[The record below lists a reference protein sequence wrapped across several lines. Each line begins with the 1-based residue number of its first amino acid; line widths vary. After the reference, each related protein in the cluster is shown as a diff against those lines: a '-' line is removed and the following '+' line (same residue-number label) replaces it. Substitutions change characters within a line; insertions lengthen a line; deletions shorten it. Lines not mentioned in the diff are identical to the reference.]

1 MDNPKRQLAFLAVL
15 GLIAGG
21 LYFADTF
28 AGPTEATPETPSA
41 ADDEVALAETEEPE
55 AAAEEPSSE
64 ELEAREE
71 AEEVFTIET
80 DRFVARLSNLNT
92 GLVGFKLK
100 SDRWTDDQGDPL
112 DMVTTWKEHAY
123 SFQIRPRGIDIPAD
137 AIWTGEQVDERTVRF
152 RWEGDGFAVVRRIE
166 AGDDPYQL
174 WSTVRIVNQGE
185 ATRPVAMAHF
195 AYEYVPREAEE
206 GGFIGRPSTSM
217 VTGTCKYGDDEVERL
232 DASTLR
238 ETALERWGTDVNPGI
253 GLGPGVEF
261 ASLTSAYFATALAA
275 DGGRAH
281 RCIISGT
288 HVGGSTD
295 DDSWMGT
302 LFEAELRGPRVELA
316 GGDQV
321 VTRTL
326 AFIGPTDRDAL
337 AAAGHSL
344 TEVVDLGWFS
354 FIANGFADL
363 LEGIHSVVGNWG
375 LAIILLTILVK
386 IVFFPL
392 TWHSFK
398 AMGKMRKLKPQIDVI
413 NEKYGDDREKKG
425 AAMMELYRKE
435 KVNPAAGCLPSL
447 LQMPVWFALYRSL
460 STNVELYH
468 APFTLYWTDLSS
480 PDPYYVL
487 PIFVALLMHL
497 QQRLTPTTADS
508 AQMKM
513 MMYFMPL
520 MIGAFMLFLP
530 AGLCL
535 YMVTNSVLTMLQ
547 QRAIYAKLDR
557 EEEAKNATASTLDDD
572 DDDEG
577 GSDDDDAA
585 DLEPTEAL
593 AGASASARRR
603 TIKRGKKRQRRG

>member
-28 AGPTEATPETPSA
+28 AGPSDASPETPA
-41 ADDEVALAETEEPE
+41 ASTEEGA
-55 AAAEEPSSE
+55 AAAESGDE
-64 ELEAREE
+64 EEEVAEE
-71 AEEVFTIET
+71 AEPSVDEAARAEAEEIFTIET
-80 DRFVARLSNLNT
+80 DKFEARFSNLNT
-92 GLVGFKLK
+92 GLVGFLLR
-100 SDRWTDDQGDPL
+100 DERWTDDQGEPIQL
-112 DMVTTWKEHAY
+112 VTTDKEAFY
-123 SFQIRPRGIDIPAD
+123 TFQLEARGVSIPAD
-137 AIWTGEQVDERTVRF
+137 AVWEGEQVDERTVRF
-152 RWEGDGFAVVRRIE
+152 RWEGDGFLVVRKIA
-166 AGDDPYQL
+166 AGSDPYQL
-174 WSTVRIVNQGE
+174 WSTVRIKNLGE
-185 ATRPVAMAHF
+185 ATRPVAVAHHAF
-195 AYEYVPREAEE
+195 NYVPREAEE
-206 GGFIGRPSTSM
+206 GGFIGRPSTKATS
-217 VTGTCKYGDDEVERL
+217 GTCSFGDDELERI
-232 DASTLR
+232 DGGTLR
-238 ETALERWGTDVNPGI
+238 ENDKERRSTGNPI
-253 GLGPGVEF
+253 GLGYGPRVKF
-261 ASLTSAYFATALAA
+261 VSLADTYFATAMAP
-275 DGGRAH
+275 DGGTAQ
-281 RCIISGT
+281 RCIVAGE
-288 HVGGSTD
+288 HWGGNID
-295 DDSWMGT
+295 DDSWFGT
-302 LFEAELRGPRVELA
+302 LFQAELRGPRVELA
-316 GGDQV
+316 GGDE
-321 VTRTL
+321 TISRTL
-326 AFIGPTDRDAL
+326 AFVGPTDRDAL
-337 AAAGHSL
+337 SAAGHGL

-354 FIANGFADL
+354 FIANGFAEL
-363 LEGIHSVVGNWG
+363 LESIHGVVGNWG

-398 AMGKMRKLKPQIDVI
+398 AMGKMRKLKPQIDAI

-487 PIFVALLMHL
+487 PVFVALLMHV

-557 EEEAKNATASTLDDD
+557 EEEAKNATASTLDDED
-572 DDDEG
+572 DSGDEPDD
-577 GSDDDDAA
+577 
-585 DLEPTEAL
+585 LQPTEAL

-603 TIKRGKKRQRRG
+603 SIKRGKKRQRRG

>member
-1 MDNPKRQLAFLAVL
+1 MDNPKRQLALLAVL

-28 AGPTEATPETPSA
+28 AGPGQSTPATPSE
-41 ADDEVALAETEEPE
+41 AEP
-55 AAAEEPSSE
+55 AAAEEIRQEDE
-64 ELEAREE
+64 ESAEADEVDRAAR
-71 AEEVFTIET
+71 AETEQRFTIET
-80 DRFVARLSNLNT
+80 EKFEATFSNLNT
-92 GLVGFKLK
+92 GLVAFELRDG
-100 SDRWTDDQGDPL
+100 RWTDEQGDPL
-112 DMVTTWKEHAY
+112 QLVTTNQEQFY
-123 SFQIRPRGIDIPAD
+123 TFQLEARGVSIPAD
-137 AIWTGEQVDERTVRF
+137 AVWQGEQIDERTLRF
-152 RWEGDGFAVVRRIE
+152 RWQGDGFLVVRRIE
-166 AGDDPYQL
+166 AGNDPYQL
-174 WSTVRIVNQGE
+174 WSTVRIVNLGE
-185 ATRPVAMAHF
+185 EARPVAVAHR
-195 AYEYVPREAEE
+195 AYNYVPREAEE
-206 GGFIGRPSTSM
+206 GGFIGRPSTAATS
-217 VTGTCKYGDDEVERL
+217 GACSYGDDELERL
-232 DASTLR
+232 DGSTLR
-238 ETALERWGTDVNPGI
+238 ENAVERSGTALSPGI
-253 GLGPGVEF
+253 GFGPAVKF
-261 ASLTSAYFATALAA
+261 VSLADTYFATAFAPSGGLAQ
-275 DGGRAH
+275 
-281 RCIISGT
+281 RCILSAS
-288 HVGGSTD
+288 HRGGD
-295 DDSWMGT
+295 LADDSWMGT

-316 GGDQV
+316 GGDAV

-337 AAAGHSL
+337 VAAGHGL

-363 LEGIHSVVGNWG
+363 LESIHEVVGNWG

-386 IVFFPL
+386 LVFFPL

-398 AMGKMRKLKPQIDVI
+398 AMGKMRMLKPQIDAI

-487 PIFVALLMHL
+487 PILVALLMHV

-557 EEEAKNATASTLDDD
+557 DKEAKDGSSTTLDDEGGDDD
-572 DDDEG
+572 DDDET
-577 GSDDDDAA
+577 A
-585 DLEPTEAL
+585 DLQPTEAL

-603 TIKRGKKRQRRG
+603 SIKRGKKRQRRG

>member
-1 MDNPKRQLAFLAVL
+1 MDNPKRQLALLAVL

-21 LYFADTF
+21 LYFAETF
-28 AGPTEATPETPSA
+28 TEGPGQSTPETPSA
-41 ADDEVALAETEEPE
+41 AQEPD
-55 AAAEEPSSE
+55 AAAEIRDEDGDPPTADLEPSVDAA
-64 ELEAREE
+64 ARAE
-71 AEEVFTIET
+71 AEQLFTIET
-80 DRFVARLSNLNT
+80 ERYTARFSNLNT
-92 GLVGFKLK
+92 GLVAFHLRNE
-100 SDRWTDDQGDPL
+100 RWTDEQGDQL
-112 DMVTTWKEHAY
+112 QLVTTDHE
-123 SFQIRPRGIDIPAD
+123 SFYTFQLEARGVSIPAD
-137 AIWTGEQVDERTVRF
+137 AVWEGEQLDERSVRF
-152 RWEGDGFAVVRRIE
+152 RWEGDGFLVVRKIE
-166 AGDDPYQL
+166 AGSDPFQL
-174 WSTVRIVNQGE
+174 WSTVRIVNLGE
-185 ATRPVAMAHF
+185 ETRPVAVAHHAF
-195 AYEYVPREAEE
+195 NYVPRESEE
-206 GGFIGRPSTSM
+206 GGFIGRPSTTATS
-217 VTGTCKYGDDEVERL
+217 GACAYGDDELERL
-232 DASTLR
+232 DGSTLR
-238 ETALERWGTDVNPGI
+238 ENAVERTGTSLSPGI
-253 GLGPGVEF
+253 GFGPAVKF
-261 ASLTSAYFATALAA
+261 VSLADTYFATALAPS
-275 DGGRAH
+275 GGRAQ
-281 RCIISGT
+281 RCILSAS
-288 HVGGSTD
+288 HRGGD
-295 DDSWMGT
+295 LADDSWLGT
-302 LFEAELRGPRVELA
+302 LFQAELRGPRVEL
-316 GGDQV
+316 GGGEAT

-326 AFIGPTDRDAL
+326 AFVGPTDRDAL
-337 AAAGHSL
+337 AAAGHGL

-398 AMGKMRKLKPQIDVI
+398 AMGKMRQLKPQIDAI

-487 PIFVALLMHL
+487 PVFVALLMHV

-535 YMVTNSVLTMLQ
+535 YMVTNSVLTMIQ

-557 EEEAKNATASTLDDD
+557 EAEAKNAASALD

-577 GSDDDDAA
+577 DSDDEPA
-585 DLEPTEAL
+585 DLQPTEAL

-603 TIKRGKKRQRRG
+603 SIKRGKKRQRRG

>member
-28 AGPTEATPETPSA
+28 AGPSDASPETPA
-41 ADDEVALAETEEPE
+41 ASTEEGA
-55 AAAEEPSSE
+55 AAAESGE
-64 ELEAREE
+64 EEEAAEE
-71 AEEVFTIET
+71 AEPSVDEAARAEAEEIFTIDTEQFAA
-80 DRFVARLSNLNT
+80 RFSTLNT
-92 GLVGFKLK
+92 GMVGFRLK
-100 SDRWTDDQGDPL
+100 SERWTDDQGDPL

-123 SFQIRPRGIDIPAD
+123 TLQIRPRGITIPDD
-137 AIWTGEQVDERTVRF
+137 AVWQGEQVDDRTVRF
-152 RWEGDGFAVVRRIE
+152 RLEVDGFLVVRKIE
-166 AGDDPYQL
+166 AGQDPYQL
-174 WSTVRIVNQGE
+174 WSTVRIVNLGE
-185 ATRPVAMAHF
+185 ATRPVAVAHF
-195 AYEYVPREAEE
+195 AYDYVEREKEE

-217 VTGTCKYGDDEVERL
+217 VTGTCKYGDDDVERL

-238 ETALERWGTDVNPGI
+238 ETAQERWGTAIDPGI
-253 GLGPGVEF
+253 GFGPGVDF
-261 ASLTSAYFATALAA
+261 VSLTSAYFATALAP
-275 DGGRAH
+275 DGGRAQ
-281 RCIISGT
+281 RCIVSGT

-316 GGDQV
+316 GGESTV
-321 VTRTL
+321 SRTL
-326 AFIGPTDRDAL
+326 AFVGPTDRDAL
-337 AAAGHSL
+337 SAAGHGL

-354 FIANGFADL
+354 FIANGFAEL
-363 LEGIHSVVGNWG
+363 LESIHGVVGNWG

-398 AMGKMRKLKPQIDVI
+398 AMGKMRKLKPQIDAI

-425 AAMMELYRKE
+425 HKVMELYRKE

-487 PIFVALLMHL
+487 PVFVALLMHV

-557 EEEAKNATASTLDDD
+557 EEEAKNATASTLDDED
-572 DDDEG
+572 DSGDEPDD
-577 GSDDDDAA
+577 
-585 DLEPTEAL
+585 LQPTEAL

-603 TIKRGKKRQRRG
+603 SIKRGKKRQRRG

>member
-21 LYFADTF
+21 LYLADVF

-41 ADDEVALAETEEPE
+41 DDEVAQAEAEEPE
-55 AAAEEPSSE
+55 PAAEEPSSA
-64 ELEAREE
+64 ELEARQE
-71 AEEVFTIET
+71 AEAIFTIET

-92 GLVGFKLK
+92 GLVGYKLK
-100 SDRWTDDQGDPL
+100 SDRWTDDQGEPL

-152 RWEGDGFAVVRRIE
+152 RWEGDGFAVVRKIE

-195 AYEYVPREAEE
+195 AYEYVPREDEE

-217 VTGTCKYGDDEVERL
+217 ITGTCKYGDDEVERL

-253 GLGPGVEF
+253 GFGPGVEF
-261 ASLTSAYFATALAA
+261 VSLTSAYFATALAA

-281 RCIISGT
+281 RCIVSGT

-295 DDSWMGT
+295 DDSWVGT

-316 GGDQV
+316 GGEQV

-363 LEGIHSVVGNWG
+363 LESIHSAVGNWG
-375 LAIILLTILVK
+375 LAIILLTIMVK

-557 EEEAKNATASTLDDD
+557 EEEAKNASASTLDDD